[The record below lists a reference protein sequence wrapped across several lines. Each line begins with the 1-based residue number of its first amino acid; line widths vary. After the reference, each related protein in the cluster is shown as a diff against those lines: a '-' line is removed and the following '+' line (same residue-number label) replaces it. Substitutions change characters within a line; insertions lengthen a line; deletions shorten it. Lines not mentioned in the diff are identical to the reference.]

1 MNYPFTKKMSLGR
14 FLSLSLV
21 LALVVAALSGCSLLP
36 SSGTEAPTE
45 PETTVTTEPETEAPT
60 AAPPIAPTQA
70 PTTAARDNIAVV
82 KEQLSMRNSPSTGSR
97 VLGQLDAGDEVEVLR
112 VESIGVVTWAFVS
125 SDTLGVTG
133 WIVTDMLDMSNVT
146 LSTGGTSTPGAE
158 NPTTNATTSTAP
170 TTGNTD
176 VTAPIVNNIT
186 GTGTTTTPAN
196 GRKGVVTASELNI
209 RSSASQ
215 TADKVGSYTYGD
227 RVTIL
232 ESSNGWGRTDKGW
245 ISLSHVYMDG
255 DTSANAVS
263 GTVTATQLRVRS
275 GPGTNYDVIKT
286 LNQNDRV
293 QVQQQIKVGT
303 TSWGYV
309 SGGWASM
316 DYIAVD
322 GSNNNNTNNGSTNVG
337 TGNAV
342 VTGTNVYV
350 RAGAGTSFQVVGSKT
365 MGDVVNILETTTADG
380 LTWGRMDIGWICMS
394 YVRMS

>member
-45 PETTVTTEPETEAPT
+45 PETTVNTEPETEAPT
-60 AAPPIAPTQA
+60 AAPTVAPTQA

-176 VTAPIVNNIT
+176 VTAPTVNNIT

-196 GRKGVVTASELNI
+196 GKKGVVTASELNI

-227 RVTIL
+227 RITIL

-245 ISLSHVYMDG
+245 ISLSYVYMDG

>member
-60 AAPPIAPTQA
+60 AAPTIAPTQA

-176 VTAPIVNNIT
+176 VTAPTVNNIT

-196 GRKGVVTASELNI
+196 GKKGVVTASELNI

-245 ISLSHVYMDG
+245 ISLSYVYMDG

>member
-60 AAPPIAPTQA
+60 AAPTVAPTQA

-170 TTGNTD
+170 TTGNTN
-176 VTAPIVNNIT
+176 VTAPTVNNIT

-196 GRKGVVTASELNI
+196 GKKGVVTASELNI

-245 ISLSHVYMDG
+245 ISLSYVYMDG
-255 DTSANAVS
+255 DTGANAVS

>member
-60 AAPPIAPTQA
+60 AAPTVAPTQA

-176 VTAPIVNNIT
+176 VTAPTVNNIT

-196 GRKGVVTASELNI
+196 GKKGVVTASELNI

-245 ISLSHVYMDG
+245 ISLSYVYMDG